1 MNQAEAEL
9 RSTRSNASPIGCVSL
24 GMSSTA
30 TSSKLAIYGAIG
42 ANIAIA
48 VSKFV
53 AAAFTGSSAMLSE
66 GIHSLVDS
74 GNGILILYGVK
85 QAEKPAD
92 ARHPFGRS
100 KELYFW
106 ALIVAV
112 LVFSVGGGMSFY
124 EGIKHLNEPAPI
136 TDPTWNYIVLG
147 LSLVFESISC
157 FLAFRAFN
165 ADRGDAGF
173 WATLRRSKDPSVF
186 AILLEDLAALLGL
199 VIALAGVYFGH
210 LLNNPYLDG
219 AASIGIGTLLVAVA
233 IFLIYKTKGL
243 LVGTGVDNET
253 LDSIE
258 AIVRAQAHV
267 DEVGPP
273 LTSYLGPA
281 DVLLALDVEFAH
293 HLTAE
298 EIERAIDD
306 VQDAIRARYP
316 EMKRI
321 FVEAKSLSARVPAP
335 APPAR

>member
-1 MNQAEAEL
+1 MSA
-9 RSTRSNASPIGCVSL
+9 NAS
-24 GMSSTA
+24 
-30 TSSKLAIYGAIG
+30 SSKLAIYGAIA
-42 ANIAIA
+42 ANVAIA
-48 VSKFV
+48 ASKFV

-74 GNGILILYGVK
+74 GNGILILHGVR

-92 ARHPFGRS
+92 ARHPFGHS

-124 EGIKHLNEPAPI
+124 EGVEHIKHPAPI
-136 TDPTWNYIVLG
+136 TDPTWNYWVLG
-147 LSLVFESISC
+147 LSMVFESISC
-157 FLAFRAFN
+157 FLAFKAFN

-173 WATLRRSKDPSVF
+173 WVTLRRSKDPSVF

-219 AASIGIGTLLVAVA
+219 AASIGIGTLLVGVA

-243 LVGTGVDNET
+243 LIGTGVDDET
-253 LDSIE
+253 LENIKK
-258 AIVRAQAHV
+258 IVRAQP
-267 DEVGPP
+267 DIDQVGPP
-273 LTSYLGPA
+273 LTTYLGPA
-281 DVLLALDVEFAH
+281 DVVLALDVEFAH

-298 EIERAIDD
+298 EIERAIDRL
-306 VQDAIRARYP
+306 QDAIRAQYP

-321 FVEAKSLSARVPAP
+321 FVEAKSLSDRPQAQSAD
-335 APPAR
+335 

>member
-1 MNQAEAEL
+1 
-9 RSTRSNASPIGCVSL
+9 
-24 GMSSTA
+24 MSSPGS
-30 TSSKLAIYGAIG
+30 SSKFAIYGAIA

-48 VSKFV
+48 ASKFV

-74 GNGILILYGVK
+74 GNGLLILHGIR

-106 ALIVAV
+106 ALIVAI

-124 EGIKHLNEPAPI
+124 EGIEHIKHPAPI
-136 TDPTWNYIVLG
+136 TDPTWNYWVLG
-147 LSLVFESISC
+147 LSLVFEGISC
-157 FLAFRAFN
+157 FLAFKAFN

-173 WATLRRSKDPSVF
+173 WETLRRSKDPSVF

-199 VIALAGVYFGH
+199 VIALFGVYFGH

-219 AASIGIGTLLVAVA
+219 AASLAIGVLLVLVA
-233 IFLIYKTKGL
+233 LFLIYKTKRL
-243 LVGTGVDNET
+243 LVGTGVDDET
-253 LDSIE
+253 ADAIE
-258 AIVRAQAHV
+258 ALVLAQPNI
-267 DEVGPP
+267 DQVGPP

-281 DVLLALDVEFAH
+281 DVILALDVEFAP
-293 HLTAE
+293 HLTAN
-298 EIERAIDD
+298 EIELTIDKLQD
-306 VQDAIRARYP
+306 VIRAKYP

-321 FVEAKSLSARVPAP
+321 FIEAKSLSSRAA
-335 APPAR
+335 

>member
-1 MNQAEAEL
+1 
-9 RSTRSNASPIGCVSL
+9 
-24 GMSSTA
+24 MSSTA

>member
-1 MNQAEAEL
+1 
-9 RSTRSNASPIGCVSL
+9 
-24 GMSSTA
+24 MSA
-30 TSSKLAIYGAIG
+30 PNSSKFAIYGAIG

-48 VSKFV
+48 ASKFV
-53 AAAFTGSSAMLSE
+53 AAFFTGSSAMLSE

-92 ARHPFGRS
+92 KRHPFGRS

-106 ALIVAV
+106 ALIVAI

-124 EGIKHLNEPAPI
+124 EGIEHIKHPAPI
-136 TDPTWNYIVLG
+136 TDPTWNYWVLG
-147 LSLVFESISC
+147 LSLVFEGISC
-157 FLAFRAFN
+157 FLAFKAFN

-219 AASIGIGTLLVAVA
+219 AASIAIGVLLVAVA
-233 IFLIYKTKGL
+233 LFLIYKTKRL
-243 LVGTGVDNET
+243 LVGTGVDDET
-253 LDSIE
+253 IDDIE
-258 AIVRAQAHV
+258 RIVKAEPNVVQ
-267 DEVGPP
+267 VGPP
-273 LTSYLGPA
+273 LTSYLGPT
-281 DVLLALDVEFAH
+281 DVILALDVEFANQ
-293 HLTAE
+293 LSAA
-298 EIERAIDD
+298 EIELAIDKI
-306 VQDAIRARYP
+306 QDDIRAKYP

-321 FVEAKSLSARVPAP
+321 FVEAKSLSSRKVA
-335 APPAR
+335 